1 MSVNLENFRNEI
13 NNIDEELLNLL
24 ARRMQVSVSVGKYKK
39 ENNITILNSKRE
51 EEVIQKVVSLSHS
64 KTFLDMNEKIIS
76 IDDNFIESIWKNIM
90 DYSKTLQ
97 N

>member
-1 MSVNLENFRNEI
+1 MTDDLEKFRNEI

-24 ARRMQVSVSVGKYKK
+24 KKRMQISVNVGKYKK
-39 ENNITILNSKRE
+39 ENNIPILNSKRE
-51 EEVIQKVVSLSHS
+51 DEVIKKVVNLNHS
-64 KTFLDMNEKIIS
+64 NTIMDMNENNIS
-76 IDDNFIESIWKNIM
+76 LDDNFIESIWKNIM